1 MKRVK
6 KRASQIYKKIQ
17 AKKAR
22 KKRMNLELNKN
33 SSYARMKI
41 LNNQNRRRKK
51 YTIERNLY
59 SAANKEKKETKWQVI
74 SQIYKNSTSYT
85 MKWSR

>member
-1 MKRVK
+1 MRRVK
-6 KRASQIYKKIQ
+6 KRANKIYQKIQ
-17 AKKAR
+17 AKKTRR
-22 KKRMNLELNKN
+22 KRKNLELNKN
-33 SSYARMKI
+33 NSYARMKI
-41 LNNQNRRRKK
+41 LNNQTRRRKK

>member
-1 MKRVK
+1 MRRVK
-6 KRASQIYKKIQ
+6 KRANKIYQKIQ
-17 AKKAR
+17 AKKTRR
-22 KKRMNLELNKN
+22 KRKYLELNKN

-41 LNNQNRRRKK
+41 LNNQTRRRKK